1 MDRFILFQNLGIA
14 LAIGLLIGTERGW
27 HERAEL
33 EGQRIAGIRTFAL
46 TGLLGGLIGLLA
58 VKLNA
63 AFAGLAF
70 VAFAALVIVS
80 YMMGTRRSD
89 TQLGITTEVALLMTL
104 ALGMLSTAGYPI
116 IAAAIAVIVTTLLGL
131 KSMLHAWLTRLSE
144 TELLAVLKFLLISVV
159 MLPLLPDTGYGPW
172 QAFNPYLAWW
182 MVVLVSGLSFIGYI
196 TIKLVG
202 ARRGIMVSSLLG
214 GLVSSTAITV
224 SLSRYAR
231 EGIYPNHLL
240 AAGILAAGSI
250 MFVRV
255 LIEVSVINPALT
267 SALAPP
273 LAIMTVATLAGAAYL
288 WRGLPGEVNVGHS
301 SLPNPFELGSALKFG
316 LLLAAIMV
324 LATGA
329 QDMFGDSGLYALA
342 FAAGIADVDALTL
355 STAKLTL
362 NGLGTEVARN
372 AILIAVITNSTVKIL
387 LAITLGGMGLGIQTG
402 GISLLAALLGLGA
415 LFFI

>member
-1 MDRFILFQNLGIA
+1 MDRLVIFQNLGIA
-14 LAIGLLIGTERGW
+14 LAIGLLVGAERGW
-27 HERAEL
+27 HERAAL

-46 TGLLGGLIGLLA
+46 TGLLGGLTGLLA
-58 VKLNA
+58 VKLNT

-70 VAFAALVIVS
+70 ASVAGLIIAS
-80 YMMGTRRSD
+80 YMMDARCPDAER
-89 TQLGITTEVALLMTL
+89 GITTEVALLMTL
-104 ALGMLSTAGYPI
+104 ALGMLSTSGYPI
-116 IAAAIAVIVTTLLGL
+116 IAAAIAVIATTLLGL

-144 TELLAVLKFLLISVV
+144 NELLAALKFLLISVV

-182 MVVLVSGLSFIGYI
+182 MVVLVSGLSFMGYI
-196 TIKLVG
+196 AIKLAG
-202 ARRGIMVSSLLG
+202 ARRGILVSSLLG
-214 GLVSSTAITV
+214 GLVSSTAITL
-224 SLSRYAR
+224 SLSRHAR

-255 LIEVSVINPALT
+255 LIEASVINPALT
-267 SALAPP
+267 PALTPP
-273 LAIMTVATLAGAAYL
+273 LLVMTLATLTGAAYL
-288 WRGLPGEVNVGHS
+288 WRGLPAEVNVGQA

-324 LATGA
+324 LASGA

-362 NGLGTEVARN
+362 NGLAPDVARN

-387 LAITLGGMGLGIQTG
+387 LALALGGIELGLRTG
-402 GISLLAALLGLGA
+402 GISALALLLGLGA
-415 LFFI
+415 LTLF